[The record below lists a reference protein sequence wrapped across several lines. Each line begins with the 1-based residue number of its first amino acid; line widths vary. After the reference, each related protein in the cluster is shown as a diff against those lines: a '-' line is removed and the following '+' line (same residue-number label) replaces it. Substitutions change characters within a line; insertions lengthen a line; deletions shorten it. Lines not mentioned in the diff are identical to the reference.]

1 MSEYQDDGGTTEADV
16 RRRVPNF
23 HGVIL
28 RDLATAPDAS
38 SRQDNKYQA
47 ILGLPEF
54 WSSIS
59 YGAALSEFNC
69 SFLLQFISVG
79 INVMIRERNSDGELY
94 FTVPHLT
101 VALTKYFII
110 LLLTYAGA
118 NSGAHMNPNITF
130 TTVMIGFT
138 TVSRCIMYTVAQV
151 LGSTAGV
158 AVGRIAHGWD
168 NFKDSSE
175 LGVCGI
181 GDLSA
186 ESAFA
191 GTAAYFW
198 WIVFVVDGT
207 AFDSRQAK
215 VFGPVV
221 GPLAITIAV
230 AIGIVTSHKT
240 AMMINWAECV
250 ATGIVAGEFSGYE
263 WISIAAPTVVSIW
276 NGIYFLS
283 IPPIQEEGAYVPPII
298 EEGLVV
304 APGDSSFTSKN
315 TSARSSKRGDLR
327 EDSRPRRDRLA
338 EGSRSRNQRRRKRNE
353 AADSCPASE
362 RQEDYTSNSEPAW
375 VYGTTLDNV

>member
-1 MSEYQDDGGTTEADV
+1 MSEPNLEECSTVADV

-28 RDLATAPDAS
+28 RDLATAPDES
-38 SRQDNKYQA
+38 SQKESKYQV

-79 INVMIRERNSDGELY
+79 INVMIRSRNSDGELF

-118 NSGAHMNPNITF
+118 NSGAHMNPNITL

-191 GTAAYFW
+191 GTAAYYW

-207 AFDSRQAK
+207 AFDRRQAK

-276 NGIYFLS
+276 NGIYWLS
-283 IPPIQEEGAYVPPII
+283 VPPIQEEGAYVPPII
-298 EEGLVV
+298 EEGVLVEPNPSDV
-304 APGDSSFTSKN
+304 TSST
-315 TSARSSKRGDLR
+315 TQV
-327 EDSRPRRDRLA
+327 EDRKQDTLA
-338 EGSRSRNQRRRKRNE
+338 EASKSRKKRRASRGTNTNNLPAASRN
-353 AADSCPASE
+353 ASE
-362 RQEDYTSNSEPAW
+362 RQEDYTSNSDPDW
-375 VYGTTLDNV
+375 IYGCVVDNV